1 MPPPARRTI
10 LAAAAALVAAYGLA
24 GFLLAPG
31 LVRGAL
37 LDGMGKALVTR
48 PDLARVRVNPFALS
62 LTLEGFHM
70 RDAAGDSV
78 AGFDRLYLRFDPLGS
93 LFSRAWTLARL
104 EVTRPSATLE
114 ILPDR
119 TLNLTRLV
127 RPRPAGADSGGAAPA
142 WRIGRLTLEDGSL
155 RFADRSRVPAFGKSL
170 GPIRLELTDFGNLD
184 RSRNASAFEAHT
196 ALGETLSW
204 HGRFTMQPFRS
215 EGELRAGALRAI
227 TLAGLIGEAS
237 PFVVAGGAYTLA
249 SRYVLD
255 AATTPADVRLTG
267 LALDVRE
274 AALVDRASGDTAITV
289 RALASE
295 GGSFDLVRSALELG
309 RVRADGARVRVAM
322 LADGQLDL
330 ARWAAPAAAADG
342 SAAVS
347 SSPAAAAP
355 ASSDAPA
362 PASPS
367 AAPADSAPPLVT
379 SIASATVSGLAF
391 ELADRRL
398 EPPATIGLR
407 AARAEIAGFTTAPD
421 SAFTLA
427 LECSL
432 GARGRA
438 TAEGRVVPSAPSAD
452 LALEVRGFDLAALEP
467 YVQAFARI
475 RLARGAADADG
486 RLLFN
491 RFGAKGPLL
500 RFTGRARSSD
510 FAAMD
515 LKVGTELLAWKALAL
530 EGLEYDALPGRI
542 AVRSVT
548 ATQPYV
554 RMVVA
559 SDQTTNFQ
567 ATQVPPDSMP
577 AAFRPAAGAAPDT
590 MPVRIGSVKVV
601 DGSMYFADLSL
612 TPSFATGVQQ
622 MNGEITGLSSA
633 QAASAAIRI
642 EGKVDAYAPARIAGT
657 VNPLNGRARTDVA
670 VTFENIELTTFTPYS
685 GKFMG
690 YRIEKGKLDL
700 DLRYK
705 IENRELD
712 ATNKVFVRQL
722 TLGDRVES
730 PDATKLPVKFAI
742 ALLKDRDGN
751 IDLNLPVKGNLD
763 DPKFSVMPIVMKV
776 LVGLVTKA
784 VSSPFALF
792 GAVFGGD
799 EPAAPDVS
807 FRFGSSELD
816 TAAVRKLE
824 VVRQGLAD
832 RPNLRLEIEEP
843 GEAAADSLALFARA
857 YAALLGAAAGAPVT
871 PSPAQVEAAKLLA
884 PAGFAPEGWAAQLT
898 RAYVARHGR
907 VPGLEGEVRRAPRG
921 APPDPSEVAA
931 EARRLRFMDDRVKAA
946 VRVDPAE
953 LHGLPRARAQRVQG
967 QLLADGAIAPERVF
981 ITSRARPAVTDSA
994 GVRVE
999 LKLAE

>member
-1 MPPPARRTI
+1 MPSPARRI
-10 LAAAAALVAAYGLA
+10 VLVVAAALAAAYGLA
-24 GFLLAPG
+24 GFLVAPG

-37 LDGMGKALVTR
+37 LDGMGKALVAR

-62 LTLEGFHM
+62 LTLEGLRV

-93 LFSRAWTLARL
+93 IFSRAWTLARL
-104 EVTRPSATLE
+104 EITRPSVTLE
-114 ILPDR
+114 VLPDR
-119 TLNLTRLV
+119 TLNMMRLV
-127 RPRPAGADSGGAAPA
+127 RPRPAAADSGSGAPA
-142 WRIGRLTLEDGSL
+142 WRIGRFTLADGSL

-184 RSRNASAFEAHT
+184 RSRNASAFEART

-204 HGRFTMQPFRS
+204 RGRFTMQPFRS
-215 EGELRAGALRAI
+215 EGELRAGALRAK
-227 TLAGLIGEAS
+227 TLADLLGEGS
-237 PFVVAGGAYTLA
+237 PFVIAGGTFTLA
-249 SRYVLD
+249 SRYMLD
-255 AATTPADVRLTG
+255 AAATPADMRLTD

-274 AALVDRASGDTAITV
+274 AALADRASGDTAITV
-289 RALASE
+289 RALVSE
-295 GGSFDLVRSALELG
+295 GGAYDLVRSALELG
-309 RVRADGARVRVAM
+309 RVRVDGAHVRAAM
-322 LADGQLDL
+322 LPDGQLDL
-330 ARWAAPAAAADG
+330 ARWAAPAAAAAGVADATAPRASG
-342 SAAVS
+342 VAAT
-347 SSPAAAAP
+347 
-355 ASSDAPA
+355 PA
-362 PASPS
+362 PAAGA

-379 SIASATVSGLAF
+379 SIASATVRGLEF
-391 ELADRRL
+391 EFEDRRL
-398 EPPATIGLR
+398 EPPAVIGLR
-407 AARAEIAGFTTAPD
+407 GATAEIAGFSTAPD
-421 SAFTLA
+421 SAFALTLA
-427 LECSL
+427 CSL
-432 GARGRA
+432 GARGHA
-438 TAEGRVVPSAPSAD
+438 TAKGRVVPSAPSAD

-475 RLARGAADADG
+475 RLAGGAADAKG

-491 RFGAKGPLL
+491 RFGAKGPLV
-500 RFTGRARSSD
+500 RFTGDARSSG
-510 FAAMD
+510 FAAVD
-515 LKVGTELLAWKALAL
+515 HKLGTELLAWKTLVL

-542 AVRSVT
+542 ALRNVN

-559 SDQTTNFQ
+559 PDQTTNFQ
-567 ATQVPPDSMP
+567 ATQVPPDSVP

-590 MPVRIGSVKVV
+590 MPVRIGRVKVV

-633 QAASAAIRI
+633 QAASAEIRI
-642 EGKVDAYAPARIAGT
+642 EGKVDAYAPARISGT

-700 DLRYK
+700 DLRYR
-705 IENRELD
+705 IENRQLD

-722 TLGDRVES
+722 TLGDKVES

-742 ALLKDRDGN
+742 ALLKNREGN

-784 VSSPFALF
+784 VASPFALL

-799 EPAAPDVS
+799 EPAAPDVT
-807 FRFGSSELD
+807 FGFGSAELD

-843 GEAAADSLALFARA
+843 GEVAADSLALFARG

-871 PSPAQVEAAKLLA
+871 PPPAQVEAAKLLA
-884 PAGFAPEGWAAQLT
+884 PAGFTPERWAAQLT

-946 VRVDPAE
+946 VRVDAAE
-953 LHGLPRARAQRVQG
+953 LHGLPRARAQHVQG
-967 QLLADGAIAPERVF
+967 VLLAGGAIAPERVF

>member
-1 MPPPARRTI
+1 MPSPGRRI
-10 LAAAAALVAAYGLA
+10 VLVAVASFVVLYGLF
-24 GFLLAPG
+24 GFLVAPG

-62 LTLEGFHM
+62 LTLEGLRV
-70 RDAAGDSV
+70 RDAKGDSV

-93 LFSRAWTLARL
+93 LVSRAWTLARL

-119 TLNLTRLV
+119 TLNLMRLV
-127 RPRPAGADSGGAAPA
+127 RPRPAAADSGGEAPG
-142 WRIGRLTLEDGSL
+142 WRIGRLTLDGGSL
-155 RFADRSRVPAFGKSL
+155 RFADRSRVPAFGKSV

-184 RSRNASAFEAHT
+184 RSRNASAFEART

-204 HGRFTMQPFRS
+204 RGRFTMQPFRS
-215 EGELRAGALRAI
+215 EGELRVGALRAR
-227 TLAGLIGEAS
+227 TLADLLGEGS
-237 PFVVAGGAYTLA
+237 PFVIADGAYTLA

-255 AATTPADVRLTG
+255 AAATPAEVRLAD
-267 LALDVRE
+267 LALDVRG
-274 AALVDRASGDTAITV
+274 AALVDRASGDTAVTV
-289 RALASE
+289 QTLASE

-330 ARWAAPAAAADG
+330 ARWAAPAAAGGAP
-342 SAAVS
+342 AAPIA
-347 SSPAAAAP
+347 PANGAAAP
-355 ASSDAPA
+355 A
-362 PASPS
+362 

-379 SIASATVSGLAF
+379 SIASATVAGLEFAF
-391 ELADRRL
+391 VDRRL
-398 EPPATIGLR
+398 EPPAVVGVRGAT
-407 AARAEIAGFTTAPD
+407 ARVERFSTAPD

-432 GARGRA
+432 GVRGRA

-452 LALEVRGFDLAALEP
+452 LALDVRGFDLAALEP

-475 RLARGAADADG
+475 RLARGTADAKG

-491 RFGAKGPLL
+491 RFGAKGPLV
-500 RFTGRARSSD
+500 RFTGGAASSD
-510 FAAMD
+510 FAAVD
-515 LKVGTELLAWKALAL
+515 HKVGTELLAWKALSL

-542 AVRSVT
+542 ALRSVT
-548 ATQPYV
+548 ATGPYV

-559 SDQTTNFQ
+559 PDQTTNFQ

-590 MPVRIGSVKVV
+590 MPVRIGRVKVV

-633 QAASAAIRI
+633 QAASAEIRI

-700 DLRYK
+700 DLRYR
-705 IENRELD
+705 IENRRLD

-722 TLGDRVES
+722 TLGDKVDS

-742 ALLKDRDGN
+742 ALLKDREGN
-751 IDLNLPVKGNLD
+751 IDLNLPVKGDLD

-784 VSSPFALF
+784 VASPFALF

-799 EPAAPDVS
+799 EPAAPDVT
-807 FRFGSSELD
+807 FRFGSAELD
-816 TAAVRKLE
+816 TAAVGKLD
-824 VVRQGLAD
+824 VVRRGLAE
-832 RPNLRLEIEEP
+832 RPGLRLEIEEP
-843 GEAAADSLALFARA
+843 GEAAGDSLALFARG
-857 YAALLGAAAGAPVT
+857 YAALLRAAAGAPVS
-871 PSPAQVEAAKLLA
+871 PSPAQLEAAKLLA
-884 PAGFAPEGWAAQLT
+884 PAGFEPGEWAAQLT
-898 RAYVARHGR
+898 RAWVARFGR

-921 APPDPSEVAA
+921 APPDPTEIAA
-931 EARRLRFMDDRVKAA
+931 EARRLRFMDERVKAA
-946 VRVDPAE
+946 VRVDATE

-967 QLLADGAIAPERVF
+967 RLLADGAIAPERVF